1 MSDFVLELPNE
12 EEIKAKVVEDLSP
25 TDEKNAQI
33 DALVETTGANIVA
46 VDLADL
52 NSRHDCVAAIDNFGV
67 ETLQKAESK
76 NAILQKRMYRFSE
89 AGGET
94 GEVSKGLADLTI
106 KMRDLDPSKVD
117 FLKTGTLGRIF
128 NPVRRYFERYKTADA
143 EIADIVKSLENGKK
157 TLIDDNVTLE
167 LEQNGM
173 RDLTRQIAEHLEVA
187 ERMDAYVENGVQNL
201 EAQGGEDEKVAFL
214 KDEVLY
220 PLRQKIQDFRQL
232 EVVNQQGIVAMEI
245 IRRNNK
251 ELIRS
256 VDRAKLVTVS
266 ALRTAV
272 TVAGAL
278 YDQKIVLEK
287 VNALNEETNRM
298 IAATSKMLKEQG
310 TEIHKQAE
318 QAGVSVETLK
328 ASFSDCMQALEDIS
342 TYKQQALPRLKQ
354 NIEDFRALAEEG
366 EKRITRLENGV

>member
-12 EEIKAKVVEDLSP
+12 EEIKAKVVEDLAP
-25 TDEKNAQI
+25 TDEKKAQI

-46 VDLADL
+46 VDLGDL

-167 LEQNGM
+167 LEQSGM

-214 KDEVLY
+214 KEEVLY